1 MSEPTHHSPLTTHHS
16 PLSGIRILDFSWV
29 AAGPLAA
36 KILADHGAEVI
47 LVESANRRGG
57 LRGEEPMPPGK
68 RGENVSGWF
77 NFLNTNKLGITV
89 NMKRPEGVELIRR
102 LVAISDV
109 VLDNYT
115 PGVMGRWGLDYASLA
130 AIKPDIIVMSM
141 PVMGTTGPRRQIG
154 GFGSTPLGLSGI
166 HHLSQVP
173 GRGPAECNHAYA
185 DQASNAGHGAV
196 ALLAALL
203 YRRRTGRGQFIDL
216 AQFESTA
223 NFAGPYLLEYLATGV
238 AQPPA
243 GNHAPEAAPHN
254 AYRCADEP
262 DGTERWC
269 VIAVGSD
276 AEWQALRT
284 ALGDPAWVRDP
295 RYATLAGRK
304 AHEEEL
310 DRHLATW
317 TAERSPE
324 EVMALL
330 QTHGVAAGVV
340 QDGRDLLDRDP
351 HLRERGYFFTM
362 DHPEMGPSRYHRL
375 AFTLSA
381 TPAQFRP
388 APLLGQHNHY
398 VLSTLL
404 GLSDAEIEQYEKDGV
419 LE

>member
-1 MSEPTHHSPLTTHHS
+1 MAAAATTTPLADPSTRALMARLWREELARHR
-16 PLSGIRILDFSWV
+16 GRILAALPCTLALSAVTALYPIVIQQAFDRFGHNDPDVVWLLPPVIIAVTSARAASLYGQQLAVQGTVLRVIEGLQRRLFAALTRADLAV
-29 AAGPLAA
+29 AAADAPARHAA
-36 KILADHGAEVI
+36 RFTTDA
-47 LVESANRRGG
+47 
-57 LRGEEPMPPGK
+57 
-68 RGENVSGWF
+68 
-77 NFLNTNKLGITV
+77 
-89 NMKRPEGVELIRR
+89 
-102 LVAISDV
+102 
-109 VLDNYT
+109 
-115 PGVMGRWGLDYASLA
+115 A
-130 AIKPDIIVMSM
+130 AIREALSRAIAGVANVLTIIGLVGSM
-141 PVMGTTGPRRQIG
+141 LWLDWAM
-154 GFGSTPLGLSGI
+154 
-166 HHLSQVP
+166 
-173 GRGPAECNHAYA
+173 
-185 DQASNAGHGAV
+185 

-238 AQPPA
+238 AQQPD
-243 GNHAPEAAPHN
+243 GNHAREVAPHN
-254 AYRCADEP
+254 AYRCADDA
-262 DGTERWC
+262 DGGERWC
-269 VIAVGSD
+269 VIAVESD
-276 AEWQALRT
+276 AEWQALCT
-284 ALGDPAWVRDP
+284 ALGDPAWARDP
-295 RYATLAGRK
+295 RYASLAGRK

-310 DRHLATW
+310 DGKIAAW

-330 QTHGVAAGVV
+330 QAHGVAAGVV

-381 TPAQFRP
+381 TPARFRP

-404 GLSDAEIEQYEKDGV
+404 GLSDAEIERYEREGV